1 MFKKNNKKSQDQIK
15 CNEAFAQL
23 LSQAIEAPDLTSD
36 LKVILGR
43 HAANFKH
50 SQNIERVRAQLLSDL
65 RPYALKR
72 TLPHAIGELYLA
84 LGQRHLTLSEITAA
98 QGFLMGLTLH
108 F

>member
-1 MFKKNNKKSQDQIK
+1 MFKKNNKKLQDQVK
-15 CNEAFAQL
+15 CNEVFAQL
-23 LSQAIEAPDLTSD
+23 LSQAIEMPDL
-36 LKVILGR
+36 KAILGR

-65 RPYALKR
+65 RLYVIKR

-84 LGQRHLTLSEITAA
+84 LGQRHLTLLEITAA
-98 QGFLMGLTLH
+98 QGFLISLTLH